1 MKKNQENNRND
12 ILNEP
17 LAIIGMNC
25 QFPGMDSDVEDVD
38 SFYTML
44 LKGQSPIKE
53 VPENRWDVDEY
64 YDSDRDKADKI
75 IGRKGGF
82 LNHPQLF
89 DATFFKIATVEAKQ
103 MDPQHRLF
111 LEVAIRA
118 LNHANITLDSLSNS
132 NTGVFYGTS
141 AQDYSQLNYKDHIEF
156 NAYTQIGA
164 ASSAAAGRL
173 SHFLNLKGP
182 SLAVDTACSSSLS
195 ALCLAA
201 NSLRMGQCSL
211 AIVGGVHLNLC
222 PENFIGLTKANM
234 LSAHDQCGSFD
245 VKADGFVRSEGCGV
259 VIVKRLSDAIKDN
272 NTIFAVIKSVV
283 MNQDGDDGT
292 VLVAP
297 NIKAQIALHQEVL
310 AQANLTAGDIDY
322 LEAHGTGTLVGDSVE
337 FNAIQQVHQG
347 LHSKEKPLIIGA
359 LKSNIGHSIAS
370 SGMASLIKAI
380 CALQYEKI
388 PPNLHYSKPNQAIDP
403 TKIPALFPI
412 QVIEFK
418 KLKNKKRY
426 VQVSNFGFSGT
437 NVSAIIEEPNNAVN
451 LECADDDKPQCFV
464 ISANSEYSLKHMI
477 AGYTTYLKNTSACL
491 NDICYTL
498 IHCRDHFKYRC
509 AIIVND
515 KKTLI
520 KKLESKDYE
529 WHKVTL
535 KKEVREITSDAQ
547 SIYEAYLAGFN
558 IKLDPNDVPYNKV
571 DLPLYHFDRKSYWH
585 EPRVKKVPDA
595 LVQQSREQQV
605 ETIKNQIAAKMQS
618 LLKRERIDEYED
630 FGSLGFTQEL
640 LAELDQSLYELFSYK
655 MSIPAFLTLDKL
667 ARHVQQILLPTPV
680 VRQPTVNILDNE
692 PIAIIGMSCRFPKA
706 TNIDEFLSLL
716 EHGESGMVDIPIDR
730 WDNEKFY
737 DPDVNALG
745 RLYIKQL
752 GLIENIRNFDA
763 EFFNISPRE
772 AKLMSPQLRVFLE
785 TSYHALE
792 NANLSLTAIK
802 DSKTGVFVG
811 VGTNEYPRLLAGLG
825 VGLDDLNI
833 YFATGNVLN
842 AIPGRVAYAFDFH
855 GPIQAI
861 DTACSSSMTA
871 IHDACLSLQT
881 GDCDMALAG
890 GVNILLAPDSNIT
903 LSKARM
909 LSPESRC
916 KTFSEDA
923 DGYARSEGCGVI
935 VLKRLSTALKDKD
948 TILAVIK
955 GTSINSDG
963 KSGGFTVPNGI
974 AQEEVI
980 RSALA
985 KAKLSPADVDYI
997 EAHGTGTPLADP
1009 IEVNALTK
1017 IFSEAH
1023 SQENP
1028 LYISSVKTNIG
1039 HSESASGVAG
1049 VIKTVLSLHTHQL
1062 FKHLNFKKLNPQIE
1076 LKNTVIPLSTLDWR
1090 KKEGLRCAGVSSF
1103 GFSGANAHMVLQEA
1117 PLRKMEPRVLPEESL
1132 LLISA
1137 KSNTALELLLASYQ
1151 KFLASTD
1158 NEFADICYTA
1168 ATCRSHFLFRV
1179 AIKARTAKEAA
1190 LLLEKNE
1197 YSIYQIK
1204 KEKSNS
1210 LFLQESM
1217 TLEQLQIAYQE
1228 GVKIDWLNYYNV
1240 LAAELE
1246 SENTLL
1252 RNKESD
1258 ERLIENNFFIKIK
1271 LPLYEFDREEHWFET
1286 KDKLKDIPMPKDW
1299 CFQLQWQ
1306 HQPCTKNHR
1315 KIQGNHWLLLGAKH
1329 LASRFRAQGLSMVS
1343 EEDNYPLEKLDGII
1357 FAMGLD
1363 LPLDTD
1369 IESNIAFQKSTL
1381 KNLLALI
1388 KELND
1393 KRIKLQLI
1401 VLTTNAIPEFA
1412 TGKLN
1417 LSNSSLIGFCRTLV
1431 LELPQ
1436 FHTILIDS
1444 EKTDE
1449 DYYIAQV
1456 IDEINYNEDP
1466 NYEHVVV
1473 YRDRKRFIARL
1484 KRTKLADRKCSLYG
1498 EGRYLVT
1505 GGCGGLGL
1513 VTAQALLSAGAREI
1527 ILTSRNVDKPVIKEA
1542 IKKLKSNYPSRT
1554 IRTISLDITDKEKLR
1569 TLLLELNT
1577 DGLLKGIIHAAGAAV
1592 KASLIEHTNEDVDY
1606 LFSAKVQGGWYLHEL
1621 SQDIDLDFFVVYSS
1635 ISSVF
1640 GSNKESVYSGTNSFL
1655 DALIAERQRLGLVGT
1670 AIDWGPWGE
1679 AGMAKKRSQDQG
1691 LKQSLIS
1698 NEQGHAFIKILINEQ
1713 LSHAAIISPDYLKFM
1728 LDFVPKPLPAFH
1740 HYLASDLI
1748 IVGHMPDQ
1756 NLSAWL
1762 NDYLEVSAENRLQAC
1777 NEMIIAICKEI
1788 LELSDAEDLDENEG
1802 FFEIGFDSL
1811 MITEMA
1817 TMLKEKLAPSLKV
1830 TATIGFDYPSINKLA
1845 QHIESELEQHLIKKQ
1860 DPKPIV
1866 EQTDDSIA
1874 IIGMSCNFPNAP
1886 DIAAFET
1893 LLEEGL
1899 SGMREIPIER
1909 WDNKHYYD
1917 SNVDAPGKSYVKKLG
1932 LIDNIKGFDANFF
1945 GISPREAKLME
1956 PQQRIFLACSYNAL
1970 EHANYT
1976 PESLRG
1982 SLTGV
1987 FAGVGPNEYY
1997 AQLEKSGFSNEE
2009 LSVYSITGNVS
2020 NLIPGRVAYAFD
2032 FKGPSISVD
2041 TACSSSMVAIHYA
2054 CQSLKNR
2061 EVDYAL
2067 AGGVNVLLM
2076 PESNITLCKAKAL
2089 SPDGEC
2095 KTFDEHADG
2104 YARAEGCGVLFLK
2117 RLSDALRDKDTVLA
2131 VIKASAVNNDGK
2143 SAGLT
2148 VPNGLSQEEVMM
2160 KALSQTDL
2168 ASSDISYI
2176 EAHGTGTP
2184 LGDPIEVHAI
2194 NKVYGKGRGQDNPL
2208 YLGAVKT
2215 NIGHLESAAGVASII
2230 KTVISLQKKKI
2241 YALLNFKKLNPHI
2254 QLGETRLALQ
2264 KMDWNTHAKLK
2275 CAGVNAFGFS
2285 GTNAH
2290 IILQEFPAPFV
2301 TSKPRDVGRGEQLDV
2316 RSGAQL
2322 KVRKPHLLVFSAK
2335 SQVALDNL
2343 THNYQQYLATTTD
2356 DFGDI
2361 CFTAATCREHY
2372 AYRAALVAETAQEAS
2387 RLLERG
2393 QFNEALHLHEP
2404 ALKSVFTLYLQGKQ
2418 VDWGSYYKTV
2428 ANDYAKVNLPHYPF
2442 DLVEF
2447 WVEKKST
2454 QNASLDIVHP
2464 LLGQMFSLPG
2474 NEYLF
2479 CHKLDLD
2486 HFSYIQQNFIFD
2498 KVVFPATAYIESGL
2512 ATAKLVLKRNAFCIE
2527 KFHIE
2532 RPLYPKPEQ
2541 DIQIQVKPQN
2551 DNQYKINIFAK
2562 QEDNWQLFSEMEI
2575 SLVAPSIPE
2584 SVDLNTLKS
2593 SFARHVKL
2601 VQIYEHFK
2609 YHSFFYDEEFQ
2620 VLEESYMDQENIL
2633 SKVVLPKTG
2642 DGQSYYYHPLL
2653 LDGAMQSIWL
2663 FIMNHIEHSTYVPYT
2678 FARMIT
2684 FQEAP
2689 RNVWVHLNQRISENE
2704 HELCFDVKFYDNSGL
2719 LIGEIEK
2726 LKLRKVT
2733 RAHFISYEPNLQHL
2747 YHIRWNTLKPN
2758 LSVQTEIPELSV
2770 IASDPVYA
2778 KRVLADLNYQLID
2791 NLNEIRNIENKHIVF
2806 LYHQS
2811 QFNVLFHCCQKL
2823 FKLRPHSFILVTENA
2838 YAIHDKDKVNPYH
2851 TMASSFWK
2859 SFSNEFELNKNY
2871 SVDLDTKSTLSA
2883 VLRDL
2888 FSTNNS
2894 ENQFA
2899 VRDSVY
2905 VPRLKKIQLP
2915 ANLTQEELLF
2925 KSDVSYLITGGT
2937 GGLAKL
2943 LIEYLM
2949 RRGAQH
2955 IVITSR
2961 SECPNSIKELINRAR
2976 KKNIFIQHYQADA
2989 SNFQQMEQLITEMEQ
3004 SSHPLQGVFHLAG
3017 IVQDGLLINLSDEEM
3032 QSVLSAKMD
3041 SALILHQLTQD
3052 IPLDLFVLFSSSASV
3067 LGARGQANYVAANGF
3082 LDGLAYLRQ
3091 QQGLPGIAINW
3102 GPFEALGMTANLSQ
3116 AIQQRGFT
3124 SLDKSSIDILDVLL
3138 KTKFAQIAVC
3148 PINWEIY
3155 FKFAPKQTWLSELA
3169 KNTLPVDQHF
3179 LNALRQH
3186 TQEESI
3192 AILSQAL
3199 REIVADVLGLNSMEQ
3214 IKVDDGLFSLGLDSL
3229 MAIEIRNRV
3238 HDKLQCPTLNLSIEY
3253 FINKP
3258 SVSKIAKNIVDELQ
3272 NFFDFNYKT
3281 ESQLLESSIQEEVP
3295 LCDFQYVFWVLNKR
3309 RYSYNIGTQL
3319 QIQGKLKKE
3328 YVAQAF
3334 DFVVK
3339 KNSAFWLSF
3348 NKEVPVQVLKRQG
3361 QFELI
3366 YKDISLD
3373 NEQKVLSQEFQK
3385 NMLSAIPLSEQP
3397 LIRVFLYKI
3406 NSDLHELHIVIPHI
3420 IVDGPSCDLVVSQFK
3435 SCYDMLV
3442 QGERLSIEPES
3453 DSFLSYVKKNNFLYE
3468 KNLKEKIDFW
3478 QEYNKGFKMLY
3489 LGPEHFMSTANQKH
3503 YLFHY
3508 PIDSRRAEQF
3518 IEWHRAKNIN
3528 VSTGL
3533 IAVCHIVFYKLS
3545 RQTKVPFIQIH
3556 SGREGSQYNSIVGL
3570 FSEYKRINS
3579 TLSEEY
3585 RFIDFIK
3592 AIDDQQLKAAPY
3604 QKCSHVIKNNEFQ
3617 GTGLRMTHYLLYT
3630 WNKFRLSKPFKQSK
3644 LNSRL
3649 IDFYLEYLSWAE
3661 TIDYSTAFK
3670 LKLNKLLKINIPLQ
3684 KPERLR
3690 VLINITPSFFGK
3702 SNPDPNVSPLSYQYA
3717 NHFSSEDRPTNSR
3730 VLWILFSKN
3739 QKGEYLFSIN
3749 GPLTTQAKDLIGKE
3763 FNQIMAK
3770 LLENEEYTIADLI

>member
-1 MKKNQENNRND
+1 MKKDQDNRND

-17 LAIIGMNC
+17 IAIIGMNC
-25 QFPGMDSDVEDVD
+25 QFPGMDSDVEDIE
-38 SFYTML
+38 SFYAML
-44 LKGQSPIKE
+44 LNEQSPIKE
-53 VPENRWDVDEY
+53 VPKDRWDVNKY
-64 YDSDRDKADKI
+64 YDADRDQADKI

-82 LNHPQLF
+82 LQNPQLF
-89 DATFFKIATVEAKQ
+89 DAPFFKIATVEAKQ

-111 LEVAIRA
+111 LEVVIRA
-118 LNHANITLDSLSNS
+118 LNHANIRLDSLSDS
-132 NTGVFYGTS
+132 DTGVFYGTS

-201 NSLRMGQCSL
+201 NSLRIGQCAM

-234 LSAHDQCGSFD
+234 LSASDQCSSFD

-259 VIVKRLSDAIKDN
+259 VVVKRLSDALKDN

-297 NIKAQIALHQEVL
+297 NIKAQISLHQSVL
-310 AQANLTAGDIDY
+310 AQADLRPADIDY
-322 LEAHGTGTLVGDSVE
+322 LEAHGTGTIVGDSIE
-337 FNAIQQVHQG
+337 FNAITQVHQG
-347 LHSKEKPLIIGA
+347 QHSKENPLVIGA
-359 LKSNIGHSIAS
+359 LKSTIGHGIAS
-370 SGMASLIKAI
+370 SGIASLIKAI
-380 CALQYEKI
+380 CALQHEKI
-388 PPNLHYSKPNQAIDP
+388 PPNLHYSQPNQAIDP

-412 QVIEFK
+412 QPIEFK
-418 KLKNKKRY
+418 KRNHKKRY
-426 VQVSNFGFSGT
+426 VQISNFGFSGT
-437 NVSAIIEEPNNAVN
+437 NVSAILEEPNELVISAK
-451 LECADDDKPQCFV
+451 ADDGQPKCFV
-464 ISANSEYSLKHMI
+464 ISANSEHSLRQMI
-477 AGYTTYLKNTSACL
+477 ASYISYLQKTTACL
-491 NDICYTL
+491 SDICNTL
-498 IHCRDHFKYRC
+498 VNCRDHFKYRC
-509 AIIVND
+509 AIITSD
-515 KKTLI
+515 KETLI
-520 KKLESKDYE
+520 KKIESEDYE
-529 WHKVTL
+529 L
-535 KKEVREITSDAQ
+535 KKVALNKKIKIITPDAQ
-547 SIYEAYLAGFN
+547 NIYETYLAGFN
-558 IKLDPNDVPYNKV
+558 IKIAPKNTTYNKV
-571 DLPLYHFDRKSYWH
+571 DLPLYHFDRKPYWH
-585 EPRVKKVPDA
+585 EPRIKNVPDA
-595 LVQQSREQQV
+595 LLEQSSELQV
-605 ETIKNQIAAKMQS
+605 ETIKSQVASKIKS
-618 LLKRERIDEYED
+618 LLKRDHIDEYED
-630 FGSLGFTQEL
+630 FGALGFTQEL
-640 LAELDQSLYELFSYK
+640 LTELEQSLDKLFSYK

-667 ARHVQQILLPTPV
+667 ARHLQRTLLPTPV
-680 VRQPTVNILDNE
+680 VRQPTVNILNNE

-716 EHGESGMVDIPIDR
+716 KRGESGMVDIPLER

-792 NANLSLTAIK
+792 NANLSLAAVK

-825 VGLDDLNI
+825 IGLDDLNI

-842 AIPGRVAYAFDFH
+842 AIAGRVAYAFDFH

-871 IHDACLSLQT
+871 IHDACVSLQA

-923 DGYARSEGCGVI
+923 DGYARSEGCGIV
-935 VLKRLSTALKDKD
+935 VLKRLSTAINDKD
-948 TILAVIK
+948 TILALIK

-985 KAKLSPADVDYI
+985 KAQLSPADIDYI

-1017 IFSEAH
+1017 IFSEYH
-1023 SQENP
+1023 NQENP

-1076 LKNTVIPLSTLDWR
+1076 LKNTIIPLNTQDWP

-1103 GFSGANAHMVLQEA
+1103 GFSGANAHVVLQEV
-1117 PLRKMEPRVLPEESL
+1117 PTKKIETRILPQESL

-1137 KSNTALELLLASYQ
+1137 KSKTALELLLASYQ
-1151 KFLASTD
+1151 KYLSNTYE
-1158 NEFADICYTA
+1158 EFADICYTA

-1179 AIKARTAKEAA
+1179 AIKAKTAKEAA
-1190 LLLEKNE
+1190 VLLARNE
-1197 YSIYQIK
+1197 YTIFQIK
-1204 KEKSNS
+1204 KEKLNS
-1210 LFLQESM
+1210 LFLQQSI
-1217 TLEQLQIAYQE
+1217 TLEQLKTAYQD
-1228 GVKIDWLNYYNV
+1228 GIKIDWLEYYQV
-1240 LAAELE
+1240 VAADLE
-1246 SENTLL
+1246 RDKMLTQNPL
-1252 RNKESD
+1252 
-1258 ERLIENNFFIKIK
+1258 FIKVK

-1286 KDKLKDIPMPKDW
+1286 RDKLKDIPMPKDW
-1299 CFQLQWQ
+1299 CFQVQWQ
-1306 HQPCTKNHR
+1306 HQDCAKNQR
-1315 KIQGNHWLLLGAKH
+1315 KIQGNQWLLLGGQH
-1329 LASRFRAQGLSMVS
+1329 LASRFISQGLNVVF
-1343 EEDNYPLEKLDGII
+1343 EEDNYPLEKLDGVI

-1363 LPLDTD
+1363 SIAETQ
-1369 IESNIAFQKSTL
+1369 IESSVAFQKSML
-1381 KNLLALI
+1381 KKLLALI
-1388 KELND
+1388 KELNE
-1393 KRIKLQLI
+1393 KSIKLQLI
-1401 VLTTNAIPEFA
+1401 VLTTNAITELAA
-1412 TGKLN
+1412 TTLN
-1417 LSNSSLIGFCRTLV
+1417 LNNSPLIGFCRTLV

-1444 EKTDE
+1444 EKPDDE
-1449 DYYIAQV
+1449 HYIAQV
-1456 IDEINYNEDP
+1456 IDEINYNGASD
-1466 NYEHVVV
+1466 YDHIVA
-1473 YRDRKRFIARL
+1473 YRDGKRFIARL
-1484 KRTKLADRKCSLYG
+1484 KKIKLIDRRRSLYG
-1498 EGRYLVT
+1498 EGRYLIT

-1513 VTAQALLSAGAREI
+1513 VTAQALLSSGAREI
-1527 ILTSRNVDKPVIKEA
+1527 ILTSRNADKPAIKEA
-1542 IKKLKSNYPSRT
+1542 IKKIKFNYTGRI
-1554 IRTISLDITDKEKLR
+1554 IRTISLDITDKDKLQD
-1569 TLLLELNT
+1569 LLLELNA

-1592 KASLIEHTNEDVDY
+1592 KSSLIEHNDADVDY

-1621 SQDIDLDFFVVYSS
+1621 SQNIDLDFFVVYSS

-1640 GSNKESVYSGTNSFL
+1640 GSNKESVYSATNSFL
-1655 DALIAERQRLGLVGT
+1655 DALIAERQRLGLVG
-1670 AIDWGPWGE
+1670 ASINWGPWGE
-1679 AGMAKKRSQDQG
+1679 VGMAKKRSQDQG
-1691 LKQSLIS
+1691 FKQSLIS
-1698 NEQGHAFIKILINEQ
+1698 NEQGHAFIKVLINEQ
-1713 LSHAAIISPDYLKFM
+1713 LSHAAIISPDYLRFM

-1740 HYLASDLI
+1740 HHLANDLG
-1748 IVGHMPDQ
+1748 VGGHTQNQ

-1762 NDYLEVSAENRLQAC
+1762 NDYLEVSSENRSQAC
-1777 NEMIIAICKEI
+1777 YEMITTICKEI
-1788 LELSDAEDLDENEG
+1788 LELTDAEDLDENEG

-1817 TMLKEKLAPSLKV
+1817 TMLKEKLAPVLKV
-1830 TATIGFDYPSINKLA
+1830 TATIGFDYPSISKLA
-1845 QHIESELEQHLIKKQ
+1845 HHIKAELDHHLIIKQ
-1860 DPKPIV
+1860 APKPTA
-1866 EQTDDSIA
+1866 EKGDDAIA

-1886 DIAAFET
+1886 DVAAFEA
-1893 LLEEGL
+1893 LLEAGR
-1899 SGMREIPIER
+1899 SGMREIPSDR
-1909 WDNKHYYD
+1909 WDNKKYYD
-1917 SNVDAPGKSYVKKLG
+1917 PNVDAPGKSYINKLG
-1932 LIDNIKGFDANFF
+1932 LIENIKCFDANFF

-1956 PQQRIFLACSYNAL
+1956 PQQRLFLACSYNAL

-2009 LSVYSITGNVS
+2009 LSVYSITGNVA

-2076 PESNITLCKAKAL
+2076 PESNVTLCKAKAL
-2089 SPDGEC
+2089 SPNGEC

-2104 YARAEGCGVLFLK
+2104 YARAEGCGVIFLK
-2117 RLSDALRDKDTVLA
+2117 RLSDALRDKDTILA
-2131 VIKASAVNNDGK
+2131 VIKASAVNNDGR

-2160 KALSQTDL
+2160 KALNQTDL
-2168 ASSDISYI
+2168 SSSDISYI

-2194 NKVYGKGRGQDNPL
+2194 NNVYGKGRGQNNPL

-2241 YALLNFKKLNPHI
+2241 YQLLHFKKLNPHI
-2254 QLGETRLALQ
+2254 HLGETRLALQ
-2264 KMDWNTHAKLK
+2264 KMDWNTHTKPK

-2290 IILQEFPAPFV
+2290 VILQEFSAASLPSDGLNAIGVSSNTTLNGLREPLSTEKQYV
-2301 TSKPRDVGRGEQLDV
+2301 LI
-2316 RSGAQL
+2316 
-2322 KVRKPHLLVFSAK
+2322 FSAK
-2335 SQVALDNL
+2335 SQNALDHL
-2343 THNYQQYLATTTD
+2343 TQSYQQYLATTTD
-2356 DFGDI
+2356 HFSDI

-2372 AYRAALVAETAQEAS
+2372 EYRLALVAKTAKEAS
-2387 RLLERG
+2387 QLLEVGR
-2393 QFNEALHLHEP
+2393 FNEATHLNEP
-2404 ALKSVFTLYLQGKQ
+2404 ALKAVFNLYLQGKQ
-2418 VDWGSYYKTV
+2418 VDWVSYYKTATNNSV
-2428 ANDYAKVNLPHYPF
+2428 KVNLPHYPF
-2442 DLVEF
+2442 DLVEY
-2447 WVEKKST
+2447 WVDKKTTQST
-2454 QNASLDIVHP
+2454 ALDVVHP

-2479 CHKLDLD
+2479 YHKLDL
-2486 HFSYIQQNFIFD
+2486 SQLPYIQQNYIFD

-2512 ATAKLVLKRNAFCIE
+2512 AVAKLVLKRNVFGIE

-2532 RPLYPKPEQ
+2532 RPLYPKLEQ
-2541 DIQIQVKPQN
+2541 EFQIQAKPQN
-2551 DNQYKINIFAK
+2551 DHQYKINIFAK
-2562 QEDNWQLFSEMEI
+2562 QEDHWQLFSEMEI
-2575 SLVAPSIPE
+2575 SLISQSIPE
-2584 SVDLNTLKS
+2584 SVDLSTLKS
-2593 SFARHVKL
+2593 SFARNIKSL
-2601 VQIYEHFK
+2601 QIYEQFK
-2609 YHSFFYDEEFQ
+2609 YHSIFYDKEFQ
-2620 VLEESYMDQENIL
+2620 VLQECYMDKENIL
-2633 SKVVLPKTG
+2633 SKVELTRTG
-2642 DGQSYYYHPLL
+2642 YGQSYYYHPLL

-2663 FIMNHIEHSTYVPYT
+2663 FIMESDVHSTYVPYT
-2678 FARMIT
+2678 FTRMIT
-2684 FQEAP
+2684 FQEAT
-2689 RNVWVHLNQRISENE
+2689 RNVWVHLTQRISENE
-2704 HELCFDVKFYDNSGL
+2704 NELCFDIKFYDNSGL

-2747 YHIRWNTLKPN
+2747 YHTRWNTFKPDRT
-2758 LSVQTEIPELSV
+2758 VQTASPELLV
-2770 IASDPVYA
+2770 IAHDPAHA
-2778 KRVLADLNYQLID
+2778 KRVFADLNYQLID
-2791 NLNEIRNIENKHIVF
+2791 NLNEIKNIENKNIVF

-2811 QFNVLFHCCQKL
+2811 QFSALVHCCQKL
-2823 FKLRPHSFILVTENA
+2823 FKLRPNSFTLITENA
-2838 YAIHDKDKVNPYH
+2838 YAIHDNDKVNPYH

-2859 SFSNEFELNKNY
+2859 TFSNELELNKNY
-2871 SVDLDTKSTLSA
+2871 TVDLDTTNTFST
-2883 VLRDL
+2883 VLREL
-2888 FSTNNS
+2888 FASSNT
-2894 ENQFA
+2894 ENQFG
-2899 VRDSVY
+2899 VRDCIY
-2905 VPRLKKIQLP
+2905 IPRLKKIQLP
-2915 ANLTQEELLF
+2915 AKLTQEEMLF
-2925 KSDVSYLITGGT
+2925 KSDASYLITGGT
-2937 GGLAKL
+2937 GGLGQL
-2943 LIEYLM
+2943 LIEYLT

-2955 IVITSR
+2955 IIITSR
-2961 SECPNSIKELINRAR
+2961 SECSSRLDDLIQRAR
-2976 KKNIFIQHYQADA
+2976 KKNVFLQHYQADA
-2989 SNFQQMEQLITEMEQ
+2989 SNYQQMEHLIAEIER
-3004 SSHPLQGVFHLAG
+3004 SNSLRGVFHLAG
-3017 IVQDGLLINLSDEEM
+3017 IVQDGLLINLSDEEI
-3032 QSVLSAKMD
+3032 QTVLNAKMD
-3041 SALILHQLTQD
+3041 SALILHQLTQHL
-3052 IPLDLFVLFSSSASV
+3052 PLDQFVLFSSSASL

-3082 LDGLAYLRQ
+3082 LDGLAYLRR
-3091 QQGLPGIAINW
+3091 QQGLPAIAINW
-3102 GPFEALGMTANLSQ
+3102 GPFNAIGMTANLSQ

-3138 KTKFAQIAVC
+3138 QSQLAQIAVC
-3148 PINWEIY
+3148 PMNWDVY
-3155 FKFAPKQTWLSELA
+3155 FKFTPKQAWLSELSKA
-3169 KNTLPVDQHF
+3169 VLPADQHF
-3179 LNALRQH
+3179 LNSLRQH

-3192 AILSQAL
+3192 AIVSQAL
-3199 REIVADVLGLNSMEQ
+3199 REIVGDVLGLDSIEQ
-3214 IKVDDGLFSLGLDSL
+3214 IKMDDGLFSLGLDSL
-3229 MAIEIRNRV
+3229 MAIEIRNRI
-3238 HDKLQCPTLNLSIEY
+3238 HDKLQCPALNLSIEY

-3258 SVSKIAKNIVDELQ
+3258 SVSRIAKSIVDELQ
-3272 NFFDFNYKT
+3272 NFFDFTYKK
-3281 ESQLLESSIQEEVP
+3281 ESSLIENLMNEEVP

-3309 RYSYNIGTQL
+3309 EYFYNIGTQL
-3319 QIQGKLKKE
+3319 QIHGKLKKE
-3328 YVAQAF
+3328 YVAQSF
-3334 DFVVK
+3334 DFIVK
-3339 KNSAFWLSF
+3339 KNRAFGLNF
-3348 NKEVPVQVLKRQG
+3348 NKEVPVQVFKKQG
-3361 QFELI
+3361 RFGLVYE
-3366 YKDISLD
+3366 DISLD
-3373 NEQKVLSQEFQK
+3373 NEQKDLSQEFQR
-3385 NMLSAIPLSEQP
+3385 NMLRAIPLNEQP
-3397 LIRVFLYKI
+3397 LIRVYLYKI

-3435 SCYDMLV
+3435 RCYEMLV
-3442 QGERLSIEPES
+3442 QGEELILEPEK
-3453 DSFLSYVKKNNFLYE
+3453 DSFLSYVKKNNSLYE
-3468 KNLKEKIDFW
+3468 KNINEKIDFW
-3478 QEYNKGFKMLY
+3478 HESNTAFKMLY
-3489 LGPEHFMSTANQKH
+3489 LGPEYFMSTVSQKK

-3508 PIDSRRAEQF
+3508 TIDSHQAEQF
-3518 IEWHRAKNIN
+3518 IEWHKAKNRN

-3533 IAVCHIVFYKLS
+3533 IALCHLAFYKLS
-3545 RQTKVPFIQIH
+3545 RQKKVPFIQIH

-3579 TLSEEY
+3579 TLNEEY

-3592 AIDDQQLKAAPY
+3592 AIDEEQLKAAPY
-3604 QKCSHVIKNNEFQ
+3604 QKCSHIIKNNEFQ
-3617 GTGLRMTHYLLYT
+3617 GAGLIMTHYLLYK
-3630 WNKFRLSKPFKQSK
+3630 WNKFWLTKQFQKSK
-3644 LNSRL
+3644 LNAKL
-3649 IDFYLEYLSWAE
+3649 IDFYLKYLSWAE
-3661 TIDYSTAFK
+3661 AVDYSTNLK
-3670 LKLNKLLKINIPLQ
+3670 MKLNKLFKTNIPLQ

-3702 SNPDPNVSPLSYQYA
+3702 LDHDLSFSPLSVQYA

-3730 VLWILFSKN
+3730 SLWILFSKN

-3749 GPLTTQAKDLIGKE
+3749 GPLTVEAKNLIAAELTQIITKI
-3763 FNQIMAK
+3763 
-3770 LLENEEYTIADLI
+3770 LENEEYTIADLI